1 MVNFHVCLHLQQKIQ
16 VLKVPKEYPS
26 PVNWPPKSQLDPQFW
41 RLKSPYFSWVNAWFI
56 AANRALFYVASPSW
70 KTQHF
75 SRWKS
80 ESPQLDVLRSATVK
94 LTPTQLLAVQRVH
107 HQHLERCF
115 HGCGPQQF
123 DDTCILI
130 SNYIY
135 IYMYICINVY
145 MYINIYIYMY
155 MLYIYIYIWDFWL
168 LRGKIKWKL
177 SSCGNPLHSSDG
189 CHQLFLSKVTTRRCD
204 GDITTGRVERTAL
217 WATLSNQTS

>member
-1 MVNFHVCLHLQQKIQ
+1 MVNFYVYLHLQQRIQ

-56 AANRALFYVASPSW
+56 AANRASFDVAPNPAEKPSISPGESLKVPSW
-70 KTQHF
+70 TAKF
-75 SRWKS
+75 
-80 ESPQLDVLRSATVK
+80 LRRETH
-94 LTPTQLLAVQRVH
+94 PTQLLAVQRVH

-135 IYMYICINVY
+135 IYMYKCIYVY
-145 MYINIYIYMY
+145 KYIYVY
-155 MLYIYIYIWDFWL
+155 VVYIWDFWL